1 MELKSGDLFYI
12 RSFGG
17 SKKTDA
23 NREEKMTKPQKEVN
37 VELRMNRK
45 NNVHKHHSPVDKKPI
60 VAASYSLSGIASLIL
75 VLVVFSI
82 VTWSQ

>member
-45 NNVHKHHSPVDKKPI
+45 KNVHKHSPVDKKPI

-75 VLVVFSI
+75 VLLVFSI

>member
-45 NNVHKHHSPVDKKPI
+45 KNVNKHSPVDKKPI

-75 VLVVFSI
+75 VLLVFSI